1 MTSMAFGFFGGYLAG
16 TRANARASR
25 MNAMANAMVAGGAA
39 GDIADL
45 DDRIDRLGIVVAAM
59 WSLLE
64 EAGYTDE
71 ALQAKI
77 EELSKPLEE
86 LQMLPC
92 PDCGATVRPGAG
104 TCQICGAAVG
114 EADPV
119 HDL

>member
-16 TRANARASR
+16 TRANVRAGR
-25 MNAMANAMVAGGAA
+25 MSAMANSMAAAGAA
-39 GDIADL
+39 GDLADL
-45 DDRIDRLGIVVAAM
+45 DDRIDRLGVVVAAM

-86 LQMLPC
+86 LQMLTC
-92 PDCGATVRPGAG
+92 PDCEASVRPGAG
-104 TCQICGAAVG
+104 NCQICGAVVG